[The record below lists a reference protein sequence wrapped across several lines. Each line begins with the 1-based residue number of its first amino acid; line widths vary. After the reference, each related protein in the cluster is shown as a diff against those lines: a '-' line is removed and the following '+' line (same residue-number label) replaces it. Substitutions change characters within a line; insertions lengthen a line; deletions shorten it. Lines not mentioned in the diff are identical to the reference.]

1 MNNTNTN
8 LKYTLVFGLMMMG
21 FGCATITN
29 DAYVPVA
36 LSFSDG
42 SNGTCNLTN
51 KRMAIQSSIPSSP
64 MIRRSDDALRY
75 DCTSDDG
82 RKAFGSVNSSIDA
95 AKAGASVIFFD
106 LGITDAITDKGRD
119 YPTGFVIPLPKKP
132 AS

>member
-1 MNNTNTN
+1 MNTN
-8 LKYTLVFGLMMMG
+8 LKYSLVFSLTLMG

-29 DAYVPVA
+29 DPYVPVA

-42 SNGTCNLTN
+42 SSGMCNLTN
-51 KRMAIQSSIPSSP
+51 KRMAIQAGIPGSP

-75 DCTSDDG
+75 DCTADDG
-82 RKAFGSVNSSIDA
+82 RKAFGSINSSIDA

-119 YPTGFVIPLPKKP
+119 YPTGFVIPLKKK
-132 AS
+132 SGS